1 MAGVVRAL
9 RQSFVS
15 RRAAVAGLAAV
26 VLSTAAAGCSGSGE
40 AGSATDVARSSPS
53 AGASSDAAPAP
64 GGTLKVLVA
73 GDVATWDPQLMYVG
87 PEAFFAQRVFAR
99 GLTAYGTGE
108 HQRDVVPDL
117 ATDTGT
123 PKDGAK
129 TWTFTLREGLTW
141 QDGSPI
147 TCEDVRHGIARTFDR
162 RTHVGG
168 TNYASFLLAIPT
180 KVTLEGLEKPVYEG
194 PGDKSHQKDFDQAV
208 GCNGRAITFHLRDAE
223 PDFPQVVALPEFAP
237 RKASSDRKDDKT
249 SYDVMSSGPYKL
261 EQPWKPGEGGT
272 FVRNTKWDP
281 RTDPVRQA
289 YPDRIEV
296 TAGLGES
303 TVIQRLLNQSDDD
316 SNAVSWVQASP
327 TLRNQA
333 GTDLQARLTFPYTG
347 SVDYLALNMRSTVM
361 SNPAVRKA
369 FSLATNRATY
379 VTANGGDGAGTP
391 TWSILSPA
399 VDPST
404 VEVPSGAKV
413 DGDPE
418 QARRVLQQAGVKTP
432 VRVRVVYARSVL
444 GDKAYAALAA
454 GWERA
459 GFDVQLTGVPPEE
472 YYETIERKTS
482 GSSFDVFRGVWT
494 PDWPSAS
501 GVLPALFDS
510 RINIDSSG
518 PGQDVG
524 YFDDKTVNGLIDKA
538 ETTADPAQREKVWMQ
553 ADSALRGAGGYVAL
567 SATKALYLHGAG
579 VVHYE
584 DHAVGG
590 IVDLA
595 TVAVR

>member
-9 RQSFVS
+9 RRV
-15 RRAAVAGLAAV
+15 AAVGLAAV
-26 VLSTAAAGCSGSGE
+26 LATSAAACSGTTEG
-40 AGSATDVARSSPS
+40 GSATDVAPSSAA
-53 AGASSDAAPAP
+53 AGASSDGTPKT
-64 GGTLKVLVA
+64 GGTLQVLVA

-123 PKDGAK
+123 TKDGAR
-129 TWTFTLREGLTW
+129 TWTFTLRAGLKW

-168 TNYASFLLAIPT
+168 TNYASFLLEMPT
-180 KVTLEGLEKPVYEG
+180 KVTPEGLEKPVYEG
-194 PGDKSHQKDFDQAV
+194 PADKAHQKDFDQAV
-208 GCNGRAITFHLRDAE
+208 GCSGRTITFHLRDAE

-237 RKASSDRKDDKT
+237 RKASSDRNDDKA
-249 SYDVMSSGPYKL
+249 SFAAMSSGPYRL

-272 FVRNTKWDP
+272 FVRNTNWDP
-281 RTDPVRQA
+281 RTDPIRQA
-289 YPDRIEV
+289 YPDRIQV

-303 TVIQRLLNQSDDD
+303 TVIQRLLNQSDEDTY
-316 SNAVSWVQASP
+316 AVSWVQASP

-333 GTDLQARLTFPYTG
+333 GTDLQARLTYPYTG
-347 SVDYLALNMRSTVM
+347 NVDYLALNMRSTVM

-379 VTANGGDGAGTP
+379 VTANGGEGAGTP

-459 GFDVQLTGVPPEE
+459 GFDVQLTGVPPEQ

-510 RINIDSSG
+510 RINIDSTG

-524 YFDDKTVNGLIDKA
+524 YFDDATVNGLIDKA
-538 ETTADPAQREKVWMQ
+538 GATADPVQREKVWMQ
-553 ADSALRGAGGYVAL
+553 ADKALRDAGGYVAL